1 MERKCKAAVRA
12 AQGKQQAGV
21 GSNYKAF
28 YLNKTQSLKEKVKE
42 RIARSEKEKA
52 ELQKEKLSLQNK
64 LEEVSSELNNL
75 KNLLGNSHQ
84 PPSCSNWNKHCCPVT
99 C

>member
-1 MERKCKAAVRA
+1 MEAT
-12 AQGKQQAGV
+12 
-21 GSNYKAF
+21 KAF
-28 YLNKTQSLKEKVKE
+28 YLNKAQSLKEKVKE

-52 ELQKEKLSLQNK
+52 ELQEEKLSLQNK

-84 PPSCSNWNKHCCPVT
+84 APSATGISIVAQSLANVVGKYST
-99 C
+99 TEKIY